1 MIFPLIAP
9 VLVVVLNGTIVHSYA
24 PVYVV
29 RGHVVA
35 PLEPYVTAVA
45 ASIGYSGSALIVT
58 RGDRFAQLPVAAN
71 IAPTQWAETYVE
83 IAPLMR
89 RLGVRIAYDA
99 QLRRL
104 EIDTGRTIVVTPT
117 PFNPAVPAAS
127 PLNVFTPVP
136 IATPRPQVSG
146 KPAPRRTPLPVKCC
160 QAARRW

>member
-9 VLVVVLNGTIVHSYA
+9 ALVVVLNGTIVHSYA

-45 ASIGYSGSALIVT
+45 ASIGYSGSVLIVT

-71 IAPTQWAETYVE
+71 IVPAQWPQTYVE

-89 RLGVRIAYDA
+89 SLGVRVAYDA
-99 QLRRL
+99 QQRRL
-104 EIDTGRTIVVTPT
+104 EIDTGGSVVVTPT
-117 PFNPAVPAAS
+117 PFNPAVPAAPPS
-127 PLNVFTPVP
+127 KVFTPSP

-146 KPAPRRTPLPVKCC
+146 KPAPRRTPLPVTCC
-160 QAARRW
+160 TR